1 MHINSIFF
9 LYVGYAFYT
18 KSLPYYSLFFCF
30 MSLWSMANVVKQ
42 TIRILETKRLED
54 LDADDIE
61 MSVSVTSSEDEAEDV
76 PPLNT
81 EPTVRRRNYKA
92 GFMNILENIEANPVF
107 CEEIDL
113 QPSPVNSPELLAEP
127 VPEPVV
133 ETVPEPVAEPVPEPV
148 AETVPEPVV
157 EVVPEPVVE
166 TVPEPVVET
175 VPEPVVEVVPEPVVE
190 TVPEPVVET
199 VPEPVVETVPEPT
212 PEPVEDHYCAEKSC
226 KAKIVLNKAA
236 GLCAGCNLVYYCNQD
251 CQKKDW
257 KAGHKLV
264 CNSNMNP
271 PSPTEPI
278 EKPLPPPP
286 PPSKAPLP
294 PLPTI
299 RLPPPPT
306 YPPPPL
312 PPPPMTRR

>member
-92 GFMNILENIEANPVF
+92 GFMNILEKIEANPVF

-127 VPEPVV
+127 VPEPVAEPVPEPAAETVPEPVV

-148 AETVPEPVV
+148 V
-157 EVVPEPVVE
+157 EV
-166 TVPEPVVET
+166 

-226 KAKIVLNKAA
+226 KAKIELNKAA

-294 PLPTI
+294 SLPTI

-306 YPPPPL
+306 YPPPP
-312 PPPPMTRR
+312 PPMTRR